1 MWTLRAGGRDG
12 PRHSSTV
19 PFLQPPHC
27 PRIAPRHHPE
37 CLSALAAR
45 LVRITRVPQAPPGP
59 SGVIE
64 SYGLGPG
71 QLCQGPLL
79 TDSSSSSEYVWRL
92 PSPAHGAV
100 PALSHLEVEWPSP
113 WPAVLT
119 ALISPVLPPLSAKVT
134 FPVCKYD

>member
-37 CLSALAAR
+37 CLSALATR

-100 PALSHLEVEWPSP
+100 PCPFSSGGRVAFPMACRPDVSDFSSSSSTVCHSDLSSLQ
-113 WPAVLT
+113 
-119 ALISPVLPPLSAKVT
+119 I
-134 FPVCKYD
+134 